1 MKIMTLSAFI
11 KEKAAVM
18 KKNDDR
24 KLDDDVLNIIQTVRR
39 EGDRAL
45 LNYTRQFD
53 RVDLQT
59 FTVTEEEMALAKQEI
74 TSEFLEALNAA
85 KQQIIH
91 FHKNQLE
98 KSWFIEGEDGTL
110 LGQKVTPLESA
121 GVYIPGGKAA
131 YPSTVLMNV
140 LPAKI
145 AGVKQIIMV
154 TPPDEDGRIRSEV
167 LVAAHIAGV
176 DQIYKVGGAQAIAA
190 LAYGTETVQKVNK
203 IVGPGN
209 RYVARAKKW
218 VYGDVAIDMIAGP
231 SEVVIVADDTAP
243 PHYVAAD
250 LLAQAEHDEDAT
262 AILITYSKKIALTV
276 QKEVEKQLQLLERKA
291 MINESLEKNGR
302 IIVVDSLKEA
312 LQLVNKI
319 APEHLQLMIEN
330 PMEKLPLVKHAGAIF
345 LGNDSP
351 EALGDYYAGPNHTLP
366 TSGTA
371 VFSSP
376 LGVYDF
382 LKKSSVIYYS
392 EAALNKSID
401 SIVTLAKAE
410 GLTAH
415 AKSIQVRRKENGKKK

>member
-190 LAYGTETVQKVNK
+190 LAYGTETIQKVNK

-231 SEVVIVADDTAP
+231 SEVVIVADETAP